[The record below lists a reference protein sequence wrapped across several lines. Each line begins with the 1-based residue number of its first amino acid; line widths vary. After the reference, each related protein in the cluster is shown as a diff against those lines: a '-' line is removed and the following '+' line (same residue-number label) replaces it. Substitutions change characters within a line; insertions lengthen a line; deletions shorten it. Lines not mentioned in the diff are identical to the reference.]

1 MGIEIRN
8 AAPDEFAA
16 AIDVI
21 STAFLERPDPGAV
34 AASVAETWDPA
45 RTWVAFDGDRACG
58 TFRSWPTRL
67 TVPGGADAARRRR
80 LGGDRPAHATD
91 GGGS

>member
-8 AAPDEFAA
+8 AAPEEYEA
-16 AIDVI
+16 AIDVM
-21 STAFLERPDPGAV
+21 STGFLERPDVGAV
-34 AASVAETWDPA
+34 AAAVAETWEPS

-67 TVPGGADAARRRR
+67 TVPGGASSR
-80 LGGDRPAHATD
+80 LPRSRA
-91 GGGS
+91 